1 MYFNFDPVS
10 NLLWTPVLIIFF
22 IIASLKICEFFNV
35 GYKKSLFLFFWH
47 TLFCFL
53 YFYYSLTNGGDS
65 IVYYQRAISDELIDI
80 NFGTSFVV
88 ILTRFFTN
96 IGFSY
101 LDLFLINN
109 FIGYVGLLAFS
120 STIKYATDY
129 KSKITKTL
137 GWILILL
144 PSVSFW
150 TVALGK
156 DSIAFMAV
164 GLALW
169 SSLDFKR
176 RKFLLL
182 FSIFSMFL
190 VRPHMGAI
198 MAISFVFAL
207 IFDKKTSLYVK
218 IFLGLVSVVSTALII
233 PIMLNYIGLGDAE
246 ELSDVDQYVDKRQNS
261 NLSGGS
267 SVDISSMS
275 LPMQMITYLF
285 RPLPFEAHSMF
296 ALLASLDNIILLLLF
311 LLGVK
316 ALIQKNRPSIDSS
329 RIFLWIYFYFSLI
342 ILASTTANLG
352 IAMRQ
357 KWMFMPCVIFL
368 LLSIIDS
375 KKINFINGKKI

>member
-1 MYFNFDPVS
+1 MDINIDPFI
-10 NLLWTPVLIIFF
+10 NYYWTPILVCIFT
-22 IIASLKICEFFNV
+22 ILSLKICEYFKV
-35 GYKKSLFLFFWH
+35 SYKKSCFLFFWH
-47 TLFCFL
+47 TLFCVL
-53 YFYYSLTNGGDS
+53 YFYYSLAFGGDS

-88 ILTRFFTN
+88 ILTRFFTS

-109 FIGYVGLLAFS
+109 FIGYIGLLSFS
-120 STIKYATDY
+120 SAIKYATDY
-129 KSKITKTL
+129 KDKVTKTL
-137 GWILILL
+137 GWVLILL

-218 IFLGLVSVVSTALII
+218 FFLGLISVVSTALII

-275 LPMQMITYLF
+275 LPMQMFTYLF

-296 ALLASLDNIILLLLF
+296 ALLASLDNIILLLIF
-311 LLGVK
+311 LLGAK
-316 ALIQKNRPSIDSS
+316 ALIRKSQPSIDSS
-329 RIFLWIYFYFSLI
+329 RIFLWSYFYISLI
-342 ILASTTANLG
+342 ILATTTANLG

-357 KWMFMPCVIFL
+357 KWMFIPCVIFL
-368 LLSIIDS
+368 LLSVIGSRNINS
-375 KKINFINGKKI
+375 YENKK

>member
-1 MYFNFDPVS
+1 MDINIDPFI
-10 NLLWTPVLIIFF
+10 NYYWTPILVCIFT
-22 IIASLKICEFFNV
+22 ILSLKICEYFKV
-35 GYKKSLFLFFWH
+35 SYKKSCFLFFWH
-47 TLFCFL
+47 TLFCVL
-53 YFYYSLTNGGDS
+53 YFYYSLAFGGDS

-88 ILTRFFTN
+88 ILTRFFTS

-109 FIGYVGLLAFS
+109 FIGYIGLLSFS
-120 STIKYATDY
+120 SAIKYATDY
-129 KSKITKTL
+129 KDKVTKTL
-137 GWILILL
+137 GWVLILL

-218 IFLGLVSVVSTALII
+218 FFLGLISVVSTALII

-275 LPMQMITYLF
+275 LPMQMFTYLF

-311 LLGVK
+311 LLGAK
-316 ALIQKNRPSIDSS
+316 ALIRKSQPSIDSS
-329 RIFLWIYFYFSLI
+329 RIFLWSYFYISLI
-342 ILASTTANLG
+342 ILATTTANLG

-357 KWMFMPCVIFL
+357 KWMFIPCVIFL
-368 LLSIIDS
+368 LLSVIGSRNINS
-375 KKINFINGKKI
+375 YENKK

>member
-1 MYFNFDPVS
+1 MDINIDPFI
-10 NLLWTPVLIIFF
+10 NYYWTPILVCIFT
-22 IIASLKICEFFNV
+22 ILSLKICEYFKV
-35 GYKKSLFLFFWH
+35 SYKKSCFLFFWH
-47 TLFCFL
+47 TLFCVL
-53 YFYYSLTNGGDS
+53 YFYYSLAFGGDS
-65 IVYYQRAISDELIDI
+65 IVYYQRAISDELINI

-88 ILTRFFTN
+88 ILTRFFTS

-109 FIGYVGLLAFS
+109 FIGYIGLLSFS
-120 STIKYATDY
+120 SAIKYATDY
-129 KSKITKTL
+129 KDKVTKTL
-137 GWILILL
+137 GWVLILL

-218 IFLGLVSVVSTALII
+218 IFLGLISVVSTALII

-275 LPMQMITYLF
+275 LPMQMFTYLF

-311 LLGVK
+311 LLGAK
-316 ALIQKNRPSIDSS
+316 ALIRKSQPSIDSS
-329 RIFLWIYFYFSLI
+329 RIFLWSYFYISLI
-342 ILASTTANLG
+342 ILATTTANLG

-357 KWMFMPCVIFL
+357 KWMFIPCVIFL
-368 LLSIIDS
+368 LLSVIGSRNINS
-375 KKINFINGKKI
+375 YENKK